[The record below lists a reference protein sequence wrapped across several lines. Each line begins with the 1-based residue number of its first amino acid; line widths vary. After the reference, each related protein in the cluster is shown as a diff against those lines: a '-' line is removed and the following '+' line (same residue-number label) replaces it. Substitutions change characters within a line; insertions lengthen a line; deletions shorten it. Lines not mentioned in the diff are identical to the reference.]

1 MADKQM
7 DYGMIRF
14 SSLSSMRG
22 GELFPQGHGQ

>member
-7 DYGMIRF
+7 DYGMIHF

-22 GELFPQGHGQ
+22 ELFAQGYGQ